1 MNEYYNGFKELRTI
15 LTTESKPAIKQ
26 QPKSKAEVIL
36 KVFEDYRHESTLVR
50 TIDIIREWINR
61 FIAVKDS

>member
-26 QPKSKAEVIL
+26 QPKSKAGVIL
-36 KVFEDYRHESTLVR
+36 KAFEDYRHESTLVR